1 MSCRIFY
8 FMSYCS
14 QYYVEYF
21 FFSLLFEIIPSIF
34 HQKNEIIVS
43 IIIVQSRNKNVYFN
57 DRN

>member
-1 MSCRIFY
+1 
-8 FMSYCS
+8 MSYCP

-21 FFSLLFEIIPSIF
+21 FFSLLFEIPSIF

-43 IIIVQSRNKNVYFN
+43 IIIVQRNKNVYFN

>member
-1 MSCRIFY
+1 
-8 FMSYCS
+8 MSYCS

>member
-1 MSCRIFY
+1 
-8 FMSYCS
+8 MSYCS

-21 FFSLLFEIIPSIF
+21 FFSLLFEISSIF